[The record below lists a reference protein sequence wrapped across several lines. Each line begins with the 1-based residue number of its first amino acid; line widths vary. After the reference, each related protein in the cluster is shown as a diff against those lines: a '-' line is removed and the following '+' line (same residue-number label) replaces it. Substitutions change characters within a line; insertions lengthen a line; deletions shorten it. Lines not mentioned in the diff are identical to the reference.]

1 MRTAGP
7 RHSYLMR
14 NVYAEEAVSARQNN
28 PLGAPAA
35 GRPEAY
41 ASALRS
47 YFRKRCPPADV
58 EDLVQEVLLRMHS
71 RRAESAIENVG
82 GYIFTVAAHVLI
94 ARGKRTVRFDPDIA
108 DSIDMITPERIVLAR
123 REVDR
128 VVQAIQELAPRTRDI
143 FVAHRFEEMTYAAI
157 ARRFGISVS
166 AVEKHIMMALRE
178 LARVIQVP

>member
-1 MRTAGP
+1 
-7 RHSYLMR
+7 
-14 NVYAEEAVSARQNN
+14 VSAEQRN
-28 PLGAPAA
+28 PSGELTP
-35 GRPEAY
+35 REPEAY

-47 YFRKRCPPADV
+47 YFRKRCHSADV

-71 RRAESAIENVG
+71 RRAEAEIENIG

-94 ARGKRTVRFDPDIA
+94 ARRKRGGLGEIDLA
-108 DSIDMITPERIVLAR
+108 DAVDTITPERIVLAR

-128 VVQAIQELAPRTRDI
+128 VVQAIQDLSPRTRDI

-166 AVEKHIMMALRE
+166 AVEKHIMLALRE
-178 LARVIQVP
+178 LSRAIQVQP